1 MTKKQNEILE
11 EINAAMKI
19 RSGHSN
25 VDCVITSQKVG
36 KKEVTGFHFE
46 PLGKYRRG
54 DIISLTNTDV
64 LRVEAII

>member
-46 PLGKYRRG
+46 PLGKYHRG

>member
-11 EINAAMKI
+11 EINVAMKI
-19 RSGHSN
+19 RASHSN
-25 VDCVITSQKVG
+25 VDCVITSQNVG
-36 KKEVTGFHFE
+36 TKEVIGFHFE
-46 PLGKYRRG
+46 PLGKYHRG

>member
-11 EINAAMKI
+11 EINVAMKI
-19 RSGHSN
+19 RASHSS

-36 KKEVTGFHFE
+36 KKEVVGFHFE

-54 DIISLTNTDV
+54 DNISLTNTDV

>member
-19 RSGHSN
+19 RASHSS

-36 KKEVTGFHFE
+36 KKEVVGFHFE
-46 PLGKYRRG
+46 PLGKYHRG
-54 DIISLTNTDV
+54 DIISLTDSDV
-64 LRVEAII
+64 IKVEAII

>member
-19 RSGHSN
+19 RARHSN

-36 KKEVTGFHFE
+36 KKEVVGFHFE
-46 PLGKYRRG
+46 PLGKYHRG
-54 DIISLTNTDV
+54 DIISLTASDV
-64 LRVEAII
+64 IKVEAII

>member
-11 EINAAMKI
+11 EINVAMKI
-19 RSGHSN
+19 RARHSN

-36 KKEVTGFHFE
+36 KKEVIGFHFE
-46 PLGKYRRG
+46 PLGKYHRG

>member
-11 EINAAMKI
+11 EINVAMKI
-19 RSGHSN
+19 RAGHSN

-36 KKEVTGFHFE
+36 TKEVIGFHFE

-54 DIISLTNTDV
+54 DKIFLTDNDV
-64 LRVEAII
+64 LYIEAII

>member
-11 EINAAMKI
+11 EINVAMKI
-19 RSGHSN
+19 RARHSN

-36 KKEVTGFHFE
+36 KKEVVGFHFE

>member
-11 EINAAMKI
+11 EINVAMKI
-19 RSGHSN
+19 RARHSN

-36 KKEVTGFHFE
+36 KKEVVGFHFE
-46 PLGKYRRG
+46 PLGKYHRG
-54 DIISLTNTDV
+54 DNISLTNTDV